1 MSTLPPELK
10 DRILLAA
17 RETPSATRPVSRA
30 YTWLVAPASIIAA
43 AALFFAFDGVE
54 HGAGRANWFYVAST
68 LGWAGVSLL
77 SMWGALARGPSAIG
91 RPRAWLLALA
101 AGTPAALFAMMF
113 GMALTHPEVTTIHPD
128 LIGKKCFGL
137 TLAAAAF
144 PLLALTFARR
154 GSDPSHPIATGA
166 ALGAACGA
174 SSGVMVEMWCP
185 VAAPRH
191 IAFGHILPIIV
202 LTLLGAALGARFIA
216 MRPKGQA
223 NKG

>member
-1 MSTLPPELK
+1 MATLPPGLK
-10 DRILLAA
+10 DRILLAT

-30 YTWLVAPASIIAA
+30 YTWLVAPASMIAA
-43 AALFFAFDGVE
+43 AALYFAFDGTA

-77 SMWGALARGPSAIG
+77 SMWGALGRGGSAIG
-91 RPRAWLLALA
+91 RSRMWLYAFA
-101 AGTPAALFAMMF
+101 AGTPAALFALMF
-113 GMALTHPEVTTIHPD
+113 GIALSHPEVTAIHPEK
-128 LIGKKCFGL
+128 IGFKCFGL

-144 PLLALTFARR
+144 PLLALAFARR
-154 GSDPSHPIATGA
+154 GSDPSHPVATGA

-216 MRPKGQA
+216 MRPRGQ
-223 NKG
+223 NKA

>member
-17 RETPSATRPVSRA
+17 REMPSATRPVSQA

-43 AALFFAFDGVE
+43 AALFFAFDGLE
-54 HGAGRANWFYVAST
+54 HGAGRANWFYAAST

-91 RPRAWLLALA
+91 RPRTWLLALA
-101 AGTPAALFAMMF
+101 AGTPAALFALMF
-113 GMALTHPEVTTIHPD
+113 GMAITHPEVTNIHPEK
-128 LIGKKCFGL
+128 IGYKCFGL

-144 PLLALTFARR
+144 PLIALAFARR
-154 GSDPSHPIATGA
+154 GSDPSHPAATGA

-185 VAAPRH
+185 IAAPRH
-191 IAFGHILPIIV
+191 IAFGHILPIVV

-216 MRPKGQA
+216 MRPGRQA
-223 NKG
+223 RKA